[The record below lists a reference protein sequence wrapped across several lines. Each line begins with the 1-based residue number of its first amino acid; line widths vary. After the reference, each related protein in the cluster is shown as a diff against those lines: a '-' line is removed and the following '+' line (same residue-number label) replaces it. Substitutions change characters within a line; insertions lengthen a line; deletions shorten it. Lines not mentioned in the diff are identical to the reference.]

1 MTNLNSVLKNR
12 DIKKKKKAETS
23 LCWQKWYS
31 QTYGF
36 SSSHVCMW
44 ELNQK
49 GWVWKNLCFQ
59 IMVLEKTLES
69 PLDCKIK
76 PVSPKGNQSR
86 LFIGRTDAE
95 AEASILWP
103 PDAKSWITGKDS
115 DAWKDWRQKEK
126 RVAEDEMVRQH
137 HWLNG
142 HEFEWR
148 KEEPGMLWT
157 TELQRIRLNFS
168 SLQFSCSVVSDSL
181 RPYESQHARPPRPS
195 PTPGVYSN
203 SCP

>member
-1 MTNLNSVLKNR
+1 MKEHTIPKN
-12 DIKKKKKAETS
+12 IKVEQPIPKYIQVKITDFKGKKFFEHLSKKEKIIMNYKESWAP
-23 LCWQKWYS
+23 
-31 QTYGF
+31 
-36 SSSHVCMW
+36 
-44 ELNQK
+44 
-49 GWVWKNLCFQ
+49 KNWCFWT
-59 IMVLEKTLES
+59 VRVEKTLES

-76 PVSPKGNQSR
+76 PVSPKGSQSW

-126 RVAEDEMVRQH
+126 RVAEDEMFRQH

-148 KEEPGMLWT
+148 TEEPGLLWS
-157 TELQRIRLNFS
+157 TELQRVRLN
-168 SLQFSCSVVSDSL
+168 LATDKQQ
-181 RPYESQHARPPRPS
+181 QH
-195 PTPGVYSN
+195 V
-203 SCP
+203 